1 MEVTDEVLTL
11 IRYMVVTNGVLM
23 LLLVVVVTDE
33 VAVTEDVRANM
44 IFRVDGD
51 RSSVNVAS

>member
-1 MEVTDEVLTL
+1 
-11 IRYMVVTNGVLM
+11 MVVTNGVLM